1 VQNPTQALN
10 DHRSGLVMGAGLI
23 LISELFL
30 VLSGMVVKFIADDV
44 PVQMIVFFR
53 NALGLVILMPWLMRN
68 GLQAIKTDRIRL
80 HLMRAGVGVTA
91 MTCLFY
97 SWGYLPLAQ
106 AALLKQTAP
115 FFIPVIAFIWLG
127 ERIPLIVKVAIL
139 IGFAGTFLVLSPDEG
154 RLNIAVLIA
163 VGGAALG
170 ALAKVTIRKMRTT
183 EPAQRIVFY
192 FAFFS
197 AIFSFIPALL
207 VWQPLAWQSLIWL
220 FVVAGTSTL
229 AQLFLSKAY
238 GLAPA
243 GQLGPFTYGSV
254 AFAAL
259 MGWWLWGEVLSLNTW
274 LGIGLITGGGILAV
288 LGKELVKST
297 KTAAL

>member
-1 VQNPTQALN
+1 MQNPPPALLG
-10 DHRSGLVMGAGLI
+10 HRSALVLGAGLI

-30 VLSGMVVKFIADDV
+30 VLSGMVVKHIAEDV

-53 NALGLVILMPWLMRN
+53 NVLGLVILAPWLVSN
-68 GLQAIKTDRIRL
+68 GLSALKTSRLRL
-80 HLMRAGVGVTA
+80 HLMRAVVGVTA

-115 FFIPVIAFIWLG
+115 FFIPVIAFFWLG
-127 ERIPLIVKVAIL
+127 ERIPLIVKLAIL
-139 IGFAGTFLVLSPDEG
+139 IGFAGTFLVLNPGSG
-154 RLNIAVLIA
+154 QLNIAVLIA
-163 VGGAALG
+163 LGGAALG
-170 ALAKVTIRKMRTT
+170 GLAKVTIRRMRST
-183 EPAQRIVFY
+183 ESAGRIVFY

-197 AIFSFIPALL
+197 AILSFGPAIM
-207 VWQPLAWQSLIWL
+207 AWQSIGWQSLAWL
-220 FVVAGTSTL
+220 FMVAGTSTL

-259 MGWWLWGEVLSLNTW
+259 MGWWLWGEVLSLSTW
-274 LGIGLITGGGILAV
+274 LGILLITGGGILAM
-288 LGKELVKST
+288 LGKSIVKST
-297 KTAAL
+297 K

>member
-1 VQNPTQALN
+1 MQNLSQTLGL
-10 DHRSGLVMGAGLI
+10 HRSTLAAGAALI

-30 VLSGMVVKFIADDV
+30 VLSGMVVKHIADDV

-53 NALGLVILMPWLMRN
+53 NALGLLILMPWLMQN
-68 GLQAIKTDRIRL
+68 GLQAIKTSRIRL

-115 FFIPVIAFIWLG
+115 FFIPVIAFLWLG
-127 ERIPLIVKVAIL
+127 ERIPFVVKLAIL
-139 IGFAGTFLVLSPDEG
+139 IGFAGTFLVLNPQEG
-154 RLNIAVLIA
+154 RLNVAVLIA

-170 ALAKVTIRKMRTT
+170 ALAKVTIRRMRST

-192 FAFFS
+192 FALFS
-197 AIFSFIPALL
+197 AIFSFLPA
-207 VWQPLAWQSLIWL
+207 VWVWQSLSWLTLFWL
-220 FVVAGTSTL
+220 FVVAVGSTL

-259 MGWWLWGEVLSLNTW
+259 MGWWLWGEVLTLNTW
-274 LGIGLITGGGILAV
+274 SGIALITGGGILAM
-288 LGKELVKST
+288 LGKSLVKST
-297 KTAAL
+297 K

>member
-1 VQNPTQALN
+1 MSGQAIDSGSIN
-10 DHRSGLVMGAGLI
+10 SGLALGAGLI
-23 LISELFL
+23 LISEVFL
-30 VLSGMVVKFIADDV
+30 VISGMVIKHIADDV
-44 PVQMIVFFR
+44 PVQMVVFFR
-53 NALGLVILMPWLMRN
+53 NLIGLMLLMPWLMRH
-68 GLQAIKTDRIRL
+68 GLQAVKTQRLHL

-127 ERIPLIVKVAIL
+127 ERITMIVKVAIL

-154 RLNIAVLIA
+154 KLNLAVLIA
-163 VGGAALG
+163 LAGAALG
-170 ALAKVTIRKMRTT
+170 ALAKVTIRNMRST

-192 FAFFS
+192 FALFS
-197 AIFSFIPALL
+197 ALLSFLPALW
-207 VWQPLAWQSLIWL
+207 VWQPLSWVTLLWL
-220 FVVAGTSTL
+220 VAVAGASTL

-238 GLAPA
+238 GMAPA

-259 MGWWLWGEVLSLNTW
+259 MGWWLWDEIPALETW
-274 LGIGLITGGGILAV
+274 AGIALITGGGILAM
-288 LGKELVKST
+288 LGKQLVKSP
-297 KTAAL
+297 K

>member
-1 VQNPTQALN
+1 MQNPPPALLG
-10 DHRSGLVMGAGLI
+10 HRSALVLGAGLI

-30 VLSGMVVKFIADDV
+30 VLSGMVVKHIAEDV

-53 NALGLVILMPWLMRN
+53 NVLGLVILAPWLVSN
-68 GLQAIKTDRIRL
+68 GLSALKTSRLRL
-80 HLMRAGVGVTA
+80 HLMRAVVGVTA

-115 FFIPVIAFIWLG
+115 FFIPVIAFFWLG
-127 ERIPLIVKVAIL
+127 ERIPVIVKLAIL
-139 IGFAGTFLVLSPDEG
+139 IGFAGTFLVLNPGSG
-154 RLNIAVLIA
+154 QLNIAVLIA
-163 VGGAALG
+163 LGGAALG
-170 ALAKVTIRKMRTT
+170 GLAKVTIRRMRST
-183 EPAQRIVFY
+183 ESAGRIVFY

-197 AIFSFIPALL
+197 AILSFGPAIM
-207 VWQPLAWQSLIWL
+207 VWQPIGWQSLAWL
-220 FVVAGTSTL
+220 FMVAGTSTL

-259 MGWWLWGEVLSLNTW
+259 MGWWLWGEVLSLSTW
-274 LGIGLITGGGILAV
+274 LGILLITGGGILAM
-288 LGKELVKST
+288 LGKSIVKST
-297 KTAAL
+297 K

>member
-1 VQNPTQALN
+1 MQNPPRVLT
-10 DHRSGLVMGAGLI
+10 DHRSALIMGAGLI

-53 NALGLVILMPWLMRN
+53 NALGLVILTPWLVNN
-68 GLQAIKTDRIRL
+68 GFSAIQTNRLRL
-80 HLMRAGVGVTA
+80 HLMRAVVGVTA

-115 FFIPVIAFIWLG
+115 FFIPVIAFVWLG
-127 ERIPLIVKVAIL
+127 ERIPVVVKLAIL
-139 IGFAGTFLVLSPDEG
+139 IGFSGTFLVLNPGSG
-154 RLNIAVLIA
+154 QLNIAVLIA
-163 VGGAALG
+163 LGGAALG
-170 ALAKVTIRKMRTT
+170 GLAKVTIRRMRST
-183 EPAQRIVFY
+183 EPAGRIVFY

-197 AIFSFIPALL
+197 AILSFIPAVM
-207 VWQPLAWQSLIWL
+207 VWQPIGWQSLAWL
-220 FVVAGTSTL
+220 FLVAGTSTL

-259 MGWWLWGEVLSLNTW
+259 MGWWLWGEVLTLGTW
-274 LGIGLITGGGILAV
+274 LGILLITGGGILAM
-288 LGKELVKST
+288 LGKNLVKST
-297 KTAAL
+297 K

>member
-1 VQNPTQALN
+1 MQNPSQAILD
-10 DHRSGLVMGAGLI
+10 DHRSGLVLGAGLI

-30 VLSGMVVKFIADDV
+30 VLSGMVVKHIADDV

-68 GLQAIKTDRIRL
+68 GLQAIKTSRLRL
-80 HLMRAGVGVTA
+80 HLMRAAVGVTA

-127 ERIPLIVKVAIL
+127 ERIPAIVKLAIL
-139 IGFAGTFLVLSPDEG
+139 IGFAGTFLVLNPQDG
-154 RLNIAVLIA
+154 KLNVAVLIA
-163 VGGAALG
+163 LVGACLG

-183 EPAQRIVFY
+183 ESAQRIVFY

-207 VWQPLAWQSLIWL
+207 VWQAISWQTLVWL
-220 FVVAGTSTL
+220 FAVAVASTL

-274 LGIGLITGGGILAV
+274 MGIALITGGGVLAMM
-288 LGKELVKST
+288 GKELVKST
-297 KTAAL
+297 R

>member
-1 VQNPTQALN
+1 MQNPTQALN

-274 LGIGLITGGGILAV
+274 LGIGLITGGGILAM

-297 KTAAL
+297 KIAAP